1 MDFESEA
8 PATESRATLEAGA
21 SSSVINDPTRGQASR
36 LREKAAATA
45 NVSRSRSRSRSP
57 EEEMRAAG
65 VESPPTLSEHFVGA
79 RATRKENYLQRR
91 SFSAPRSAFA
101 ARLFPL
107 TVEHT
112 AFWAERAKTAIG
124 KKFASKNSKKGSPG
138 QNAELQYRVC

>member
-1 MDFESEA
+1 
-8 PATESRATLEAGA
+8 
-21 SSSVINDPTRGQASR
+21 
-36 LREKAAATA
+36 
-45 NVSRSRSRSRSP
+45 
-57 EEEMRAAG
+57 MRAAG

-79 RATRKENYLQRR
+79 RTTRKENDPRRR

-124 KKFASKNSKKGSPG
+124 KKFESKNSKKEARGKTLNYSTES
-138 QNAELQYRVC
+138 AEVRHGLDASRKVEWEKW